1 MKLISNAMILSF
13 SIPLLLLSTS
23 YSLYE
28 KPKIHIMTFTFISES
43 HFGIKSFDVELVDQE
58 GNFISFFCLPED
70 AFFKRNKGT
79 CNGGILPHYWGFG
92 VESRET
98 SSDILDPFVIEQGNP
113 TKVKKGYEEKWLLN
127 IIVTN

>member
-1 MKLISNAMILSF
+1 MKTLLCLLILS
-13 SIPLLLLSTS
+13 
-23 YSLYE
+23 
-28 KPKIHIMTFTFISES
+28 
-43 HFGIKSFDVELVDQE
+43 
-58 GNFISFFCLPED
+58 FCLPED